1 MSKARPKP
9 PSSVSKNM
17 ERVAR
22 GIFEE
27 QGEQEAFCV
36 SLLRGDA
43 TRSAIAWLTERPAN
57 LNVSVVAEQ
66 RPEWLA
72 PWIDLASPNTNPG
85 KSEEH
90 DSGMIYCLDL
100 SSAFALTPIVMLN
113 DLKGVLL
120 DMCASPGGKGIVSW
134 RSLRPDFVIA
144 NEVIGKR
151 TAALISNYERCNI
164 TPAVV
169 TSCDSGL
176 LASLIPAVADVV
188 IVDAPCSGQSLI
200 VKGMSAPGAFHRATI
215 AMNERRQR
223 RILANSA
230 TLVHP
235 GGYLLY
241 STCTFSVEEN
251 EKNVEW
257 FCKTFPEFSSV
268 SVSAMDTFRSKL
280 TAEYSYRLFP
290 NDGFG
295 AGAFCCLLRRHGE
308 RGVSTVER
316 IQEFTSRVH
325 SVWSSFGLSASVA
338 IDSPRANETANPPV
352 KKTRQRKYS
361 GKASRRGRI

>member
-22 GIFEE
+22 GVFED
-27 QGEQEAFCV
+27 QGEQEAFCE
-36 SLLRGDA
+36 SLLRGD
-43 TRSAIAWLTERPAN
+43 TTSSAIAWLTERPTN
-57 LNVSVVAEQ
+57 LNVAVVAEQ

-72 PWIDLASPNTNPG
+72 PWIDLATPNTNPG

-134 RSLRPDFVIA
+134 RSLSPDFVIA

-188 IVDAPCSGQSLI
+188 IVDAPCSGQSLL

-223 RILANSA
+223 RILSNSA

-241 STCTFSVEEN
+241 ATCTFSVEEN

-257 FCKTFPEFSSV
+257 FCRTFPEFSSV
-268 SVSAMDTFRSKL
+268 SVSALDTFRSKV
-280 TAEYSYRLFP
+280 TSEYSYRLFP
-290 NDGFG
+290 HDGFG
-295 AGAFCCLLRRHGE
+295 AGAFCCLFKRDGE
-308 RGVSTVER
+308 RTSSTDER
-316 IQEFTSRVH
+316 IEECTSKVR
-325 SVWSSFGLSASVA
+325 SVWRSLEDSMPVDSAL
-338 IDSPRANETANPPV
+338 IRANKTADTQGR
-352 KKTRQRKYS
+352 KLRQGKYS
-361 GKASRRGRI
+361 GKAPRRGRI

>member
-1 MSKARPKP
+1 
-9 PSSVSKNM
+9 M

-22 GIFEE
+22 GVFEE
-27 QGEQEAFCV
+27 QGEQEAFCD
-36 SLLRGDA
+36 SLLRGDI
-43 TRSAIAWLTERPAN
+43 TRSAIAWLTERPTN
-57 LNVSVVAEQ
+57 SDVSVDAKQ
-66 RPEWLA
+66 RPAWLA
-72 PWIDLASPNTNPG
+72 PWIDIASPNANPG
-85 KSEEH
+85 KTEEH
-90 DSGMIYCLDL
+90 DSGRIYCLDL
-100 SSAFALTPIVMLN
+100 SSAFALTPIVMLK

-134 RSLRPDFVIA
+134 RSMCPDFVIA

-151 TAALISNYERCNI
+151 TAALISNYNRCHI
-164 TPAVV
+164 SPAMV

-176 LASLIPAVADVV
+176 LASLIPAVANVV

-268 SVSAMDTFRSKL
+268 SVSALDTFRSKL
-280 TAEYSYRLFP
+280 TSEYSYRLFP

-295 AGAFCCLLRRHGE
+295 AGAFCCLFKRDGE
-308 RGVSTVER
+308 PASSTDER
-316 IQEFTSRVH
+316 IREVTSKVRP
-325 SVWSSFGLSASVA
+325 VWSSLGERVA
-338 IDSPRANETANPPV
+338 VESPLLRAD
-352 KKTRQRKYS
+352 KTTDTPGRKLRQRKYS
-361 GKASRRGRI
+361 GKAPRRRRI